1 MMAAR
6 QATQYTLRQATAT
19 DYDFLWRLHIA
30 AMREYVAQTWGWD
43 EARQAAYFRA
53 HFNPAG
59 SQIIVLDGQDAG
71 LLVVERRPAEIFL
84 SAIEIL
90 PAWQGQGL
98 GTMVLGDL
106 LAEAA
111 HKRLPVRLQVLKVN
125 PARHLY
131 ERLGFAVT
139 GETATHDQLTR
150 PAP

>member
-6 QATQYTLRQATAT
+6 QAAAYTLRQATTA
-19 DYDFLWRLHIA
+19 DYNFLWQLHVA
-30 AMREYVAQTWGWD
+30 TMREYVAMTWGWD
-43 EARQAAYFRA
+43 EDKQADYFRA

-59 SQIIVLDGQDAG
+59 SQIIVVDGQEAG
-71 LLVVERRPAEIFL
+71 ILAVERRPGEIFL
-84 SAIEIL
+84 STIEIL

-98 GTMVLGDL
+98 GTAVLGDL

-111 HKRLPVRLQVLKVN
+111 RERRAIRLQVLKVN
-125 PARHLY
+125 PARRLY

>member
-1 MMAAR
+1 MMMAQ
-6 QATQYTLRQATAT
+6 QAAQYTLRQATAA
-19 DYDFLWRLHIA
+19 DYDFLWWLHA
-30 AMREYVAQTWGWD
+30 ATMREYVAQTWGWD

-111 HKRLPVRLQVLKVN
+111 RERLPVRLQVLKVN